1 MSYQIQGLLE
11 QEKES
16 QLVVACPV
24 ESEDCPVETEDC
36 PVEAVVEAELQ

>member
-1 MSYQIQGLLE
+1 MSYQIQDLLE

-24 ESEDCPVETEDC
+24 ETVDCPVEAVDC